1 MQGGNAFIQAIEQI
15 VAGPSQPQNVDAV
28 TTLASGWINDMLT
41 PTGIDGTPGQTFDIP
56 TDAGTAT
63 AIALPVPPTP
73 ASPVDVVLNAV
84 ITFATEAF
92 YNFAGTL
99 RHIPL

>member
-1 MQGGNAFIQAIEQI
+1 MQGRNAFIQAIEQV
-15 VAGPSQPQNVDAV
+15 VAGPSQPQNVDAL
-28 TTLASGWINDMLT
+28 TALASGWINDMLT
-41 PTGIDGTPGQTFDIP
+41 GTAIDGTPGQSFDIP
-56 TDAGTAT
+56 TDAGPAT
-63 AIALPVPPTP
+63 AISLPAPPTQ

-99 RHIPL
+99 THIPL